1 MAKNTGMARKLVI
14 ITVMVVFMFM
24 AIVVEASKHVDKK
37 CFRKYCRPGKYSSP
51 CAAFCLRK
59 CQVNDSKALDDCTF
73 SCANSKCNN
82 FTNDDNSQIED
93 IAPTISEQP
102 DTNQGSQQVIDLPL
116 IMGDL
121 VADFVYN
128 QEPISDPLT
137 VENHDI
143 STQLPITQIDH
154 DPAGEI
160 FTDLQIKIASEHAM
174 LQPHNI
180 ESQSRNMESLESNSL
195 VSQPIRQRKAPSYL
209 QDYATIATKESFS
222 PSPSEPKTL
231 KSALKDPH

>member
-82 FTNDDNSQIED
+82 FTNDEVDEV
-93 IAPTISEQP
+93 E
-102 DTNQGSQQVIDLPL
+102 GC
-116 IMGDL
+116 
-121 VADFVYN
+121 VY
-128 QEPISDPLT
+128 SCA
-137 VENHDI
+137 ENC
-143 STQLPITQIDH
+143 
-154 DPAGEI
+154 E
-160 FTDLQIKIASEHAM
+160 KK
-174 LQPHNI
+174 N
-180 ESQSRNMESLESNSL
+180 
-195 VSQPIRQRKAPSYL
+195 
-209 QDYATIATKESFS
+209 
-222 PSPSEPKTL
+222 
-231 KSALKDPH
+231 